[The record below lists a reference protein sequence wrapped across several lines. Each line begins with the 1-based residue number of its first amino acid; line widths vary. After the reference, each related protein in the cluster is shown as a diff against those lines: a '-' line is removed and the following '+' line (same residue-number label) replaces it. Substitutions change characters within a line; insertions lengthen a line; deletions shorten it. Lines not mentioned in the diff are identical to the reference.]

1 MKTRSIKK
9 ALPRLARTTILLL
22 IALILPANLW
32 AQLYAQHKSQRENSS
47 QLFCQLSQLLEAKEK
62 GLEED

>member
-22 IALILPANLW
+22 IALILPANLP
-32 AQLYAQHKSQRENSS
+32 AVLPAETAVGSEG
-47 QLFCQLSQLLEAKEK
+47 K
-62 GLEED
+62 GT